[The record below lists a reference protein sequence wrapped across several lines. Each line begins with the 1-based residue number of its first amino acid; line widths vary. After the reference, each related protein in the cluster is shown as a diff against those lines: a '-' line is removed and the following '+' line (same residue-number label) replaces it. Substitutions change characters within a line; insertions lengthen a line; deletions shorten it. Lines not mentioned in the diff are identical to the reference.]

1 MIDIFISYD
10 SSDRDRA
17 RIFANAFEDRGFS
30 VWWDRKIPLSE
41 PFGVVIEKAI
51 KDSKCI
57 VVLWSK
63 YSITSK
69 WVRKE
74 TQYGEK
80 NENLVSVLI
89 DDVEIPLQFIDI
101 QAASIGQ
108 NPSRAPFSFKVRLIS
123 RLKKLKK
130 IIDHKPIT
138 PIPKPKIEKS
148 RVITQKIESLIKDA
162 ESLRDWVN
170 SKKDFKLFSISR
182 ATLSSGELSPDVSC
196 VLQFFVETI
205 ETINNFYSDD
215 SEVYQD
221 VKKLWSSL
229 TNKFDEFG
237 ELLVGKANLW
247 SMFKFAI
254 VESTDEKSHD
264 WIHEKAKR
272 ASSEHLA
279 LLIARLQKNLYYE

>member
-1 MIDIFISYD
+1 M
-10 SSDRDRA
+10 
-17 RIFANAFEDRGFS
+17 
-30 VWWDRKIPLSE
+30 VKIPLSE
-41 PFGVVIEKAI
+41 PFGVFIEKAI

-101 QAASIGQ
+101 QAAKILDWSGITT
-108 NPSRAPFSFKVRLIS
+108 PEEFDRVVKKVE
-123 RLKKLKK
+123 K

-182 ATLSSGELSPDVSC
+182 ATLSSGELSPDVSR

-205 ETINNFYSDD
+205 ETINYFYSDD

-221 VKKLWSSL
+221 VKKRWSSL

-247 SMFKFAI
+247 SMFQFAI